1 MKMLEKFRRMFE
13 IWFIYALGIIPTEEP
28 QKKIQG
34 GSVVPL
40 RITTSEK

>member
-1 MKMLEKFRRMFE
+1 MRMLEKFRRIFE
-13 IWFIYALGIIPTEEP
+13 IWFLYAMGIIVEEEP
-28 QKKIQG
+28 VKKIQG